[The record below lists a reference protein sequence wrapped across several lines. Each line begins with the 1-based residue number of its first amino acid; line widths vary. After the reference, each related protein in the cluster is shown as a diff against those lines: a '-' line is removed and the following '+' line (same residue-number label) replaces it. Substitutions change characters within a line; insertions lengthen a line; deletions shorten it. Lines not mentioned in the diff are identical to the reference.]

1 MINLI
6 LSAVFLLISN
16 ISLSHKITVHHSKEE
31 NFKKSVQYLA
41 SKQLVA
47 KETVLL
53 FSKNKKNSIAR
64 FVVFTDYK
72 TAGTF
77 LLTSDYQ
84 KLIFLKE

>member
-16 ISLSHKITVHHSKEE
+16 ISLSHKIPVHQSKEE
-31 NFKKSVQYLA
+31 NFKKSVQYLT
-41 SKQLVA
+41 SKQLAA

-72 TAGTF
+72 TADTF